1 MSALL
6 RLDAADVELGRT
18 TVLSGVTLHV
28 ERGER
33 LALIGANG
41 SGKSTLLRTLHGL
54 LQPARGSFERAPH
67 TRQAMVFQRPFL
79 LRGSVTRNL
88 ALGLWL
94 SGVPWRQ
101 ASERAPQALA
111 RVGLADIGARNAR
124 HLSAGQQQRVALAR
138 AWSLQPDLLLLD
150 EPTANLDPPAK
161 REVEALMAEFANS
174 GMTMVFA
181 SHNLGQV
188 KRLATRVAYL
198 ERGRLLADLPV
209 RDFFDRRVLPGV
221 SREADLFLQGELG

>member
-1 MSALL
+1 VNTLLQLQAADVAIGSATILSGITL
-6 RLDAADVELGRT
+6 RLD
-18 TVLSGVTLHV
+18 
-28 ERGER
+28 RGER

-54 LQPARGSFERAPH
+54 LPPARGRLERAPAM
-67 TRQAMVFQRPFL
+67 REAMVFQRPFL
-79 LRGSVTRNL
+79 LRGSVRRNL

-94 SGVPWRQ
+94 SGVPWRE
-101 ASERAPQALA
+101 ARERAPQALA
-111 RVGLADIGARNAR
+111 RVGLAELGPRNAR

-138 AWSLQPDLLLLD
+138 AWSLHPDLLLLD

-161 REVEALMAEFANS
+161 REVEALLSEFAK
-174 GMTMVFA
+174 GGVTMVFA

-188 KRLATRVAYL
+188 KRLATRVVYL

-209 RDFFDRRVLPGV
+209 RDFFNRGVLPGV